1 MEKYLNKIINADCFD
16 ILKEL
21 PDKCVDLVL
30 TDPPY
35 GMTYQ
40 SSRRIDKYRKIEN
53 DDNLLWLPEL
63 ITQYKRILKEDGMLY
78 MFCSWHNVDVFKQTI
93 ETQIKLK
100 NILIWNKNNFGSGD
114 LYADYAPK
122 YECIC
127 FCNPSNKHL
136 NGKRIPNVLNFNR
149 TQNNLHPTEK
159 PIDLFSTLIEKS
171 TKPKDIVLD
180 SFSGSGTTA
189 VACYNLKRNFIC
201 IEKDT
206 EYYEKSQERLKQAQM
221 KRHLF

>member
-1 MEKYLNKIINADCFD
+1 MEKYINKIINADCFD

-21 PDKCVDLVL
+21 PDKSVDLIL

-40 SSRRIDKYRKIEN
+40 SSWRINKYRKIEN
-53 DDNLLWLPEL
+53 DDNLSWLPIL
-63 ITQYKRILKEDGMLY
+63 ITQFKRVLKPNGILY
-78 MFCSWHNVDVFKQTI
+78 MFCSWHNIDIFKQEI
-93 ETQIKLK
+93 EKQYKIK

-122 YECIC
+122 YECII

-136 NGKRIPNVLNFNR
+136 NGKRIPNVLDYKR

-159 PIDLFSTLIEKS
+159 PIELFSTLIEKS
-171 TKPKDIVLD
+171 TLPSNLVLD
-180 SFSGSGTTA
+180 CFSGSGTTA
-189 VACYNLKRNFIC
+189 VACHDLKRRFIC
-201 IEKDT
+201 IEKDK
-206 EYYEKSQERLKQAQM
+206 EYYEKSIERLKQARIKQ
-221 KRHLF
+221 RLF